1 MQNLLRVFDM
11 KRFLKRVNGFQIII
25 ESLLIIF
32 SILFA
37 LGVNEIRATKQL
49 NSQKEESLHNLENE
63 LKRNFK
69 GLEKVIPYHK
79 KITQRLL
86 KMIDSLSTIKGE
98 INKTG
103 LELMSDVNPSG
114 IMPPSPQKTS
124 WETIRIT
131 NSISLLDF
139 ELVNDLSKLYKLQ
152 EDGVEITWKLIA
164 NFLLSRENF
173 DPNHTFENLKIL
185 NAYITELYSQELY
198 LKQKIKYALTKHF
211 VNKNK

>member
-1 MQNLLRVFDM
+1 MQNPLRVFDM

-63 LKRNFK
+63 LKQNFK

-86 KMIDSLSTIKGE
+86 KIIDSLSTIKGE

-173 DPNHTFENLKIL
+173 DPNYTLENLKIL

-198 LKQKIKYALTKHF
+198 LKQKIKYVLAKHF
-211 VNKNK
+211 ENKNK